1 MKGFAHTSPALFAL
15 LTILIWATPV
25 NPQSKPPIDPATIQR
40 KVQSS
45 MELQKQALQ
54 GLNDLPQA
62 EKTVWNAHKQLSS
75 AFNDMRLVANTK
87 SPDPVL
93 DLNIRKAYQALGLI
107 QQAGDA
113 LQARREGAAEVAR
126 DRLQQS
132 LRITNLLLAT
142 GF

>member
-62 EKTVWNAHKQLSS
+62 EKTVWNAYKQLSS